1 MLVCRSVTTIAD
13 LLQAG
18 ERPLYSFEFFPPKDE
33 IQQRQLWQAVRQLE
47 ALGPDFVSVTY
58 GASGSTRDRT
68 ITATEA
74 IAQHTTLRSM
84 AHLTCASQSRDQ
96 LRRVIGSYAAAGV
109 RHVLAIRGD
118 MPGGPRSPGSH
129 PEGLNN
135 ATELVAMVRE
145 LGNFCV
151 GVAAFPEPHPEQDD
165 PELDARVLV
174 AKAEAGASFAITQL
188 FFTVADYFALVD
200 RVRALGCD
208 LPIIP
213 GIMPIT
219 NVRQVK
225 RFAELSGAA
234 LPTAVTERIQ
244 AVADDPDQVRRV
256 GIAVA
261 TEMSEQLLDGGAPGL
276 HFFTQNRSRATREI
290 YANLHRCGVER
301 DQPLGRP
308 GQRDV
313 ERPHAAGGGGHDLV
327 RRDHQHRV
335 VLQALGSERG

>member
-1 MLVCRSVTTIAD
+1 MPVRPPTIAD
-13 LLQAG
+13 LLESG
-18 ERPLYSFEFFPPKDE
+18 KRPLYSFEFFPPKDE
-33 IQQRQLWQAVRQLE
+33 IQQRQLWQTVRQLE

-68 ITATEA
+68 IAATEA

-96 LRRVIGSYAAAGV
+96 LRRVIGSYASAGV

-118 MPGGPRSPGSH
+118 MPGGPRQPWVRH
-129 PEGLNN
+129 PEGLDN

-145 LGNFCV
+145 LGHFCV
-151 GVAAFPEPHPEQDD
+151 GVAAFPEPHPEKRD

-174 AKAEAGASFAITQL
+174 AKADAGASFAITQL
-188 FFTVADYFALVD
+188 FFTVSDYFGLLD

-208 LPIIP
+208 IPIIP

-219 NVRQVK
+219 NVRQVE

-234 LPTAVTERIQ
+234 LPASVTERIHE
-244 AVADDPDQVRRV
+244 VADDDDQVRKV
-256 GIAVA
+256 GIAIA

-290 YANLHRCGVER
+290 YANLH
-301 DQPLGRP
+301 P
-308 GQRDV
+308 
-313 ERPHAAGGGGHDLV
+313 V
-327 RRDHQHRV
+327 RR
-335 VLQALGSERG
+335 QA

>member
-1 MLVCRSVTTIAD
+1 MPIRSATIAD

-18 ERPLYSFEFFPPKDE
+18 ERPLYSFEFFPPRDE
-33 IQQRQLWQAVRQLE
+33 IQQRQLWQAVRELE

-96 LRRVIGSYAAAGV
+96 LRRVIGSYAASGV

-118 MPGGPRSPGSH
+118 MPGGPTVPWVSH

-151 GVAAFPEPHPEQDD
+151 GVAAFPDAHPEHHD
-165 PELDARVLV
+165 PDLDARILV
-174 AKAEAGASFAITQL
+174 AKGEAGASFAITQL
-188 FFTVADYFALVD
+188 FFTAADYFALVD
-200 RVRALGCD
+200 RVRKLGSD

-219 NVRQVK
+219 GYSQVK

-234 LPTAVTERIQ
+234 LPSSVTDRIE
-244 AVADDPDQVRRV
+244 AVADDPDEVRKV

-261 TEMSEQLLDGGAPGL
+261 TELSEELLNGGAPGL

-290 YANLHRCGVER
+290 YANLH
-301 DQPLGRP
+301 P
-308 GQRDV
+308 
-313 ERPHAAGGGGHDLV
+313 V
-327 RRDHQHRV
+327 RRR
-335 VLQALGSERG
+335 A